1 MSTLIQ
7 ILSFLINLFG
17 SLYLSA
23 ILLRFL
29 LQTARADFY
38 NPISQLLVKLT
49 NPLLLPLRRII
60 PGLWGIDL
68 ASLVLA
74 LLFHWL
80 VMQLLILINGGPLVG
95 PHLMIVWSL
104 IGITLNIITLYLFA
118 GFVLFITSFVAPYS
132 RHPAIMLVQQL
143 LEPLT
148 APVRRF
154 IPPTGGLDF
163 SLFFVGIFLIVMRM
177 LVVGIGG
184 TLQVP
189 FGYLIGYT
197 G

>member
-1 MSTLIQ
+1 MQTLID
-7 ILSFLINLFG
+7 ILVFLINVFG

-38 NPISQLLVKLT
+38 NPLSQALVKLT

-80 VMQLLILINGGPLVG
+80 AMQLMVLVSGGPLLP

-104 IGITLNIITLYLFA
+104 FSISLNIITLYFVA
-118 GFVLFITSFVAPYS
+118 GLVLFITSFLAPHS
-132 RHPAIMLVQQL
+132 RHPIIVLVHQL
-143 LEPLT
+143 LEPLL

-154 IPPTGGLDF
+154 IPPAGGLDF
-163 SLFFVGIFLIVMRM
+163 SLFFVGIFLAVLRM
-177 LVVGIGG
+177 AMIGMG
-184 TLQVP
+184 NSIRVP
-189 FGYLIGYT
+189 FGSLIGYHF
-197 G
+197 